1 MKYTIKVWLFTVIA
15 SPLFLFL
22 ILGFIIN
29 KTKLTEIIES
39 WPIIG
44 FMMIYGLVLSIP
56 AMIIFW
62 LLERKLRDNFND
74 NKIKIF
80 LSIYSFIS
88 VWITFYF
95 FDKGF
100 MESGFQQIFW
110 VVIYSLTIVFGVWI
124 FKLEIKS
131 KNGA

>member
-22 ILGFIIN
+22 FLGFIIN

-62 LLERKLRDNFND
+62 LLEGKLRDNFND

-88 VWITFYF
+88 VWITFYI

-124 FKLEIKS
+124 L
-131 KNGA
+131 N

>member
-88 VWITFYF
+88 VWITFYI

-124 FKLEIKS
+124 FKLEAKS
-131 KNGA
+131 KIGS

>member
-88 VWITFYF
+88 VWITFYI

-124 FKLEIKS
+124 FKLGAKS
-131 KNGA
+131 KIGS

>member
-62 LLERKLRDNFND
+62 LLEGKLRDNFND

-88 VWITFYF
+88 VWITFYI

-124 FKLEIKS
+124 FKSGIKS